1 MDGSVISI
9 LPILNNLH
17 LWHRRTTGLVDHQ
30 MLQIFVDA
38 GRLIHLEV
46 PEYLVKVS
54 IHVLLYF
61 A

>member
-1 MDGSVISI
+1 LDSSVISI
-9 LPILNNLH
+9 LAILNNLN

-38 GRLIHLEV
+38 GRLIRFEV
-46 PEYLVKVS
+46 PQYLIKVS
-54 IHVLLYF
+54 IHILVYF